1 MADPATIAIATAAAT
16 GMATVFSEKVSQG
29 TVALVNKLAMAL
41 TKRFGQEPEAQQALV
56 AARFEGPE
64 QQQAIAT
71 VAEHLERAERD
82 DPEIAELMERLR
94 PLAVQNEGGTV
105 VYNHNTGD
113 IGGQS
118 IMIQAGHIHGGVQ
131 RRP

>member
-1 MADPATIAIATAAAT
+1 
-16 GMATVFSEKVSQG
+16 
-29 TVALVNKLAMAL
+29 
-41 TKRFGQEPEAQQALV
+41 
-56 AARFEGPE
+56 
-64 QQQAIAT
+64 
-71 VAEHLERAERD
+71 
-82 DPEIAELMERLR
+82 MERLR